1 MKTPRTGLLLLVLA
15 LRSARATDYSVDVQA
30 TQLRRST
37 PERTTASPLTST
49 TVPSHVATELSGVVA
64 VDPSTSTP
72 SSRSTSHAASI
83 LGIYE
88 SLLDAETTGISEERQ
103 SSSVPG
109 IVDAQYPDSNPSGY
123 STSYKFAGPT
133 GSYTHASGSATAG
146 TLASTARIAT
156 NSTSDLAA
164 VDNMATTTD
173 PLPKT
178 SVDKSEASSSSL
190 AATLTS
196 TIGTDELLETNCS
209 PASLEDLTSS
219 LVGDD
224 VPSTTTAST
233 NIDYPGSGVVAYE
246 SPSTATTMVGES
258 SFSETS
264 NSLFS
269 SGTVPYGNPTTT
281 SATTP
286 YSDSAMLSSITAMSA
301 SPYSDEVEEECIDT
315 SIIPLASSLNATAQ
329 SDAPCLSSGGDC
341 QAFVASLDGC
351 QDDNCACE
359 LTYQAQLCAQCLS
372 SEEAVQQYNLYLS
385 ACSLRGLVQPT
396 ETIDAQCGD
405 ATGTS
410 DVLTDV
416 LASQAASATSQ
427 PTGNAGSTMGGIA
440 AQLPNV
446 SEQAVVATIS
456 TTDTN
461 GQPTSIITYLGSTP
475 TSTAFGSVVS
485 QDSAGQSTGTLSS
498 ALDSAHTFFSTSVDS
513 TCQGDCEFWLELA
526 QTCTNDD
533 CICMPEALDSA
544 KSCASCV
551 ISSNSNDQMNAY
563 AGFTRAC
570 ITATTGTAALG
581 DSTPVVG
588 MAAVGT
594 STTPTRGSG
603 GSNPFDTEEASDTGA
618 VKTRMAEHQGG
629 DGIATV
635 LAEDSSASSIG
646 YESSVGGFGWVI
658 TGLAGGL
665 MIVLA
670 W

>member
-1 MKTPRTGLLLLVLA
+1 MENLRSCLLLLVLA
-15 LRSARATDYSVDVQA
+15 FRSAAAADHSVEAQA
-30 TQLRRST
+30 TRSRRSI
-37 PERTTASPLTST
+37 PEATTVSPLTSD
-49 TVPSHVATELSGVVA
+49 TVPSHAATELSGVIA
-64 VDPSTSTP
+64 VDTSSPTP
-72 SSRSTSHAASI
+72 ISRVTTHTASI

-88 SLLDAETTGISEERQ
+88 SLLDAGTTGVSEERQ
-103 SSSVPG
+103 SSSVPR
-109 IVDAQYPDSNPSGY
+109 IVDAQYPDSNTSGY
-123 STSYKFAGPT
+123 STSYNFVAPT
-133 GSYTHASGSATAG
+133 GSYTHASGPATAE
-146 TLASTARIAT
+146 TLTSTARIAT
-156 NSTSDLAA
+156 DSTSDLAA

-178 SVDKSEASSSSL
+178 SVDENEASFSSL

-196 TIGTDELLETNCS
+196 AIGTDEILETNTS
-209 PASLEDLTSS
+209 PTSLENVTSS

-224 VPSTTTAST
+224 VPSATTAT
-233 NIDYPGSGVVAYE
+233 PNNDYPGSGVVAYE
-246 SPSTATTMVGES
+246 SPSTATTMASDS
-258 SFSETS
+258 SYSETS
-264 NSLFS
+264 ISLFS

-286 YSDSAMLSSITAMSA
+286 YFDSAMSSITAMSA
-301 SPYSDEVEEECIDT
+301 TAYSEEPEEECVDT

-329 SDAPCLSSGGDC
+329 SDAQCLSSGGDC
-341 QAFVASLDGC
+341 QPYVGSLNEC
-351 QDDNCACE
+351 QDDNCACG
-359 LTYQAQLCAQCLS
+359 LTYQAQLCAQCLT
-372 SEEAVQQYNLYLS
+372 SEAAVQQYNLYLS
-385 ACSLRGLVQPT
+385 ACSLRGLVRPT
-396 ETIDAQCGD
+396 ETIDAECED

-410 DVLTDV
+410 DVLTDE

-427 PTGNAGSTMGGIA
+427 PTGNAGSKMGGIA
-440 AQLPNV
+440 AQMPNV

-485 QDSAGQSTGTLSS
+485 QESAGQSTGTSSS

-513 TCQGDCEFWLELA
+513 TCQRDCEFWLKLA

-533 CICMPEALDSA
+533 CICTPESLDSA

-570 ITATTGTAALG
+570 ITATTATAALG
-581 DSTPVVG
+581 DSSPVVG

-594 STTPTRGSG
+594 STTPSRSSG

-618 VKTRMAEHQGG
+618 VKTRLAEHQAA

-646 YESSVGGFGWVI
+646 YKSSVGSFGWAI

>member
-15 LRSARATDYSVDVQA
+15 LRSARATDYSVDVKA
-30 TQLRRST
+30 TQLRRSI
-37 PERTTASPLTST
+37 PEPTTASPLTST
-49 TVPSHVATELSGVVA
+49 TVPSHVATELLGVVA
-64 VDPSTSTP
+64 VDPSTTTP
-72 SSRSTSHAASI
+72 SSRSTRHTASM

-88 SLLDAETTGISEERQ
+88 SLLNAETTGISAERQ
-103 SSSVPG
+103 PSSVPG
-109 IVDAQYPDSNPSGY
+109 IVDAQYPDSNPSRY
-123 STSYKFAGPT
+123 STSYIFAAPAGN
-133 GSYTHASGSATAG
+133 YTHTSGSATAG
-146 TLASTARIAT
+146 SLTSISTIGAS
-156 NSTSDLAA
+156 STSDLAA
-164 VDNMATTTD
+164 FEQSTTASD
-173 PLPKT
+173 LLPTT
-178 SVDKSEASSSSL
+178 SVNTGEGSSSSL
-190 AATLTS
+190 TATLTS
-196 TIGTDELLETNCS
+196 VMGTYQAPETNPS
-209 PASLEDLTSS
+209 PISLEDLTSS

-224 VPSTTTAST
+224 VPLTTTATT
-233 NIDYPGSGVVAYE
+233 NNENPGSGVVAYE
-246 SPSTATTMVGES
+246 SPSTAITMVSES

-264 NSLFS
+264 ISLFS

-281 SATTP
+281 STTTP
-286 YSDSAMLSSITAMSA
+286 YSDSAMSSTTAMSA
-301 SPYSDEVEEECIDT
+301 TPYSDEDEEECIDT

-329 SDAPCLSSGGDC
+329 SDARCLSSGGDC
-341 QAFVASLDGC
+341 QAFVTSLDGC
-351 QDDNCACE
+351 QDDSCACG

-372 SEEAVQQYNLYLS
+372 WEEAVQQFNLYLS
-385 ACSLRGLVQPT
+385 ACSLRGIVQPT
-396 ETIDAQCGD
+396 ETIDAECED

-416 LASQAASATSQ
+416 LASQAASAISRT
-427 PTGNAGSTMGGIA
+427 TGNAGSTTGGIA
-440 AQLPNV
+440 AQMPNV

-461 GQPTSIITYLGSTP
+461 GQPTSIITYLGSTS

-485 QDSAGQSTGTLSS
+485 QDSAGQSTGTSSS

-513 TCQGDCEFWLELA
+513 TCQRDCELWLELA

-533 CICMPEALDSA
+533 CICTPESLDSA

-570 ITATTGTAALG
+570 ITATTATAALG

-594 STTPTRGSG
+594 STTPTRSSG
-603 GSNPFDTEEASDTGA
+603 GFNPFNTEEASDTGA
-618 VKTRMAEHQGG
+618 SKTRLAEHQAA

-635 LAEDSSASSIG
+635 VAEDSPASSNAF
-646 YESSVGGFGWVI
+646 ECSVRSLGWVI
-658 TGLAGGL
+658 TGLTGGL
-665 MIVLA
+665 MIALA